1 MSLILSLKCASSLQ
15 ACATLTLLVRRI
27 PPGTGL
33 PVLQQ
38 NLAAMVAGPRQVV
51 ESWLPASV
59 GEPLT
64 SVEAQSLLARWQPI
78 KLEALGVSTNPN
90 T

>member
-1 MSLILSLKCASSLQ
+1 MQ
-15 ACATLTLLVRRI
+15 ACVTLTVLVRRI

-38 NLAAMVAGPRQVV
+38 NLAALVAAPRQAI
-51 ESWLPASV
+51 ESWLPAPV

-64 SVEAQSLLARWQPI
+64 SNEAQGLLARWQPI
-78 KLEALGVSTNPN
+78 KLEALGASDAPDHWIHVFDREGCA
-90 T
+90 